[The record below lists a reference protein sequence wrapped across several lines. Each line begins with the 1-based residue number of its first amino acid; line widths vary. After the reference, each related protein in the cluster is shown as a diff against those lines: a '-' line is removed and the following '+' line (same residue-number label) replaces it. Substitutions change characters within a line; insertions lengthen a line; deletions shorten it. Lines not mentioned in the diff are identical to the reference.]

1 MPYLKNLLPAPSSR
15 FLIHLFYA
23 LLIASAAAHMFTTS
37 PSIPGAS
44 AANPPVLPGAQV
56 ARTKN
61 WPWYISSTDFRL
73 TPTGRQ
79 IFEEYSNIVPADVE
93 PHIFHIVSFPT
104 KSVSSLRSISSQG
117 QRRRGDGK
125 TSH

>member
-1 MPYLKNLLPAPSSR
+1 MS
-15 FLIHLFYA
+15 
-23 LLIASAAAHMFTTS
+23 TTG

-93 PHIFHIVSFPT
+93 TTHLPHCKLPYYIRFFTTLHLLS
-104 KSVSSLRSISSQG
+104 G
-117 QRRRGDGK
+117 AE